1 MNMYNSKTPKIHP
14 GVSQF
19 YNKEFSHMG
28 RPEEEKEEILINL
41 NQPQSF
47 ISDDS
52 VNQSSTLQSLKKIDV
67 KSLGWDVFGED
78 SEIKN

>member
-1 MNMYNSKTPKIHP
+1 
-14 GVSQF
+14 
-19 YNKEFSHMG
+19 MG